1 MSCNLLDCMLLF
13 GMMVILDMGSVSV
26 TDSNPAASMA
36 MVMAFV
42 VIMLLSILLNL
53 LNGGYR
59 YFQQKYRKQFRFF
72 TCHQKNAAGSMAR
85 LHGWP
90 KFCGINIQICWANT
104 VRMTWWFIPELGF
117 PMQIAQGVPAKV
129 LEDGTGTTQP
139 WHQDL
144 YRLWWS
150 YRSHKALQLCGTG
163 LERVK
168 YRVKQHGEM

>member
-13 GMMVILDMGSVSV
+13 GMMVILDVGSVSV

-85 LHGWP
+85 SHGCA
-90 KFCGINIQICWANT
+90 KCCGINIQIC
-104 VRMTWWFIPELGF
+104 
-117 PMQIAQGVPAKV
+117 
-129 LEDGTGTTQP
+129 
-139 WHQDL
+139 
-144 YRLWWS
+144 
-150 YRSHKALQLCGTG
+150 
-163 LERVK
+163 
-168 YRVKQHGEM
+168 

>member
-1 MSCNLLDCMLLF
+1 MGICTPTQVNLIGVSFFKPWRSMSCNLLDCMLLF

-36 MVMAFV
+36 MVMVSV

-90 KFCGINIQICWANT
+90 KFCGINIQIC
-104 VRMTWWFIPELGF
+104 
-117 PMQIAQGVPAKV
+117 
-129 LEDGTGTTQP
+129 
-139 WHQDL
+139 
-144 YRLWWS
+144 
-150 YRSHKALQLCGTG
+150 
-163 LERVK
+163 
-168 YRVKQHGEM
+168 